1 MIYCFSGTGNSLSV
15 ARWMAERMNEQV
27 CNITDTQVK
36 AEDISKEN
44 CILFVFPI
52 YAWGIPKVVEDF
64 IKTLPNINTQ
74 PPTFVVFTCG
84 DDMGMADKVLQAQLQ
99 RRGWKLN
106 DAFSV
111 IMRET
116 YICLPGFD
124 IDLREIEE
132 KKRAQA
138 NQRALQIADYVI
150 KLCKMPFTQRV
161 AASSFHSD
169 KLTRGSMPWIKSYL
183 VRPLFNMFLMSDR
196 RFHVSKQSCIHCEK
210 CSKTCPLHNISIV
223 DNLPRWNGHCTH
235 CLRCYHVCPNH
246 AIEYGFFTKGKG
258 QVKINF

>member
-15 ARWMAERMNEQV
+15 ARWIAERMNEQV
-27 CNITDTQVK
+27 CNIADTQAK

-138 NQRALQIADYVI
+138 KQRALQIADYVI

-161 AASSFHSD
+161 AAFSFHSD

-183 VRPLFNMFLMSDR
+183 VRHLFNMFLMSDR

>member
-27 CNITDTQVK
+27 CNIPNTQVK
-36 AEDISKEN
+36 TEDISKEK
-44 CILFVFPI
+44 CVLFVFPV
-52 YAWGIPKVVEDF
+52 YAWGIPKVVKDF
-64 IKTLPNINTQ
+64 IKMLPNVKTQ

-116 YICLPGFD
+116 YICLPCFD
-124 IDLREIEE
+124 IDRREVEE
-132 KKRAQA
+132 KKRDQA
-138 NQRALQIADYVI
+138 KQRALQIADYVI
-150 KLCKMPFTQRV
+150 KLCKKPFTQHV
-161 AASSFHSD
+161 AGSYFHSNR
-169 KLTRGSMPWIKSYL
+169 LTRGSMPWIKSYL

-196 RFHVSKQSCIHCEK
+196 RFHVNKQSCLHCEK
-210 CSKTCPLHNISIV
+210 CSKTCPLRNISIV
-223 DNLPRWNGHCTH
+223 DSLPHWNGHCTH